1 MSQEPELFPVPREEI
16 DPRIYFDIFSFF
28 QNYLYEKWFLSDC
41 PFHYSLVPCW
51 FNSIQEPYVMV
62 KRSSMLP
69 AFDERFVNYG
79 FNKIT
84 WLHHLI
90 RRGYYFGVI
99 SRGFVMDL
107 PHPESRWDGGLK
119 CRSKLRQQYVDEW
132 NSEGGSSML
141 RMYRQFMKELE
152 EEPDRTVVPICSP
165 RD

>member
-1 MSQEPELFPVPREEI
+1 MSEEPKLLSLSRKEVNTCNIALLPLP
-16 DPRIYFDIFSFF
+16 

-62 KRSSMLP
+62 KRSNILP
-69 AFDERFVNYG
+69 KFDERFVNYG

-107 PHPESRWDGGLK
+107 PHPEYRFESF
-119 CRSKLRQQYVDEW
+119 LRE
-132 NSEGGSSML
+132 
-141 RMYRQFMKELE
+141 
-152 EEPDRTVVPICSP
+152 
-165 RD
+165 

>member
-1 MSQEPELFPVPREEI
+1 MSQEPELFPVPRKEI
-16 DPRIYFDIFSFF
+16 DARRIEVFVLL

-62 KRSSMLP
+62 KRSRMLP

-107 PHPESRWDGGLK
+107 PHPESRLGGGLT
-119 CRSKLRQQYVDEW
+119 CRSKLRKQYVDEW